1 MKPIYINQKTNSRHT
16 KLDCK
21 LWDIEK
27 VMIELNAKILPENLQ
42 LSRFEMIKNVR
53 KFIDSS
59 ADMARHNNGN
69 IWFKSYFER
78 LQKVNEILTLNSI

>member
-1 MKPIYINQKTNSRHT
+1 MKPLYINQKTNSRHI

-53 KFIDSS
+53 KFIDIN
-59 ADMARHNNGN
+59 ADMARYNNGN
-69 IWFKSYFER
+69 TWFKPYFER
-78 LQKVNEILTLNSI
+78 LQKVNDILTLNSI